1 MHHRGIIHR
10 DIKPA
15 NLLWTKD
22 RAVVKIID
30 FGVAYFNPESP
41 SFKNSQD
48 SGDRLLFDKADLLK
62 RIGTPSFLA
71 PEVVWFDDTSQESP
85 CISCDTLAQRTPP
98 VIKGRK
104 GLSRPPITK
113 AIDVWSLAVT
123 FYCLLFGHTPFNVPE
138 STNGNV
144 YHNEYMLYT
153 QICTKDWDVDETMG
167 SEQTQT
173 GGRHPADSESEGYA
187 IVNLLECMLQ
197 KDPKER
203 VTLSQL
209 KVRGLTPL
217 DDNI

>member
-41 SFKNSQD
+41 SLKDSQD
-48 SGDRLLFDKADLLK
+48 SGDHLLFNKADLLK

-71 PEVVWFDDTSQESP
+71 PEIVWFDDAIQEFP
-85 CISCDTLAQRTPP
+85 CASCDTVAQRAPS
-98 VIKGRK
+98 VIAKGK
-104 GLSRPPITK
+104 KSLPRPPITK

-123 FYCLLFGHTPFNVPE
+123 FYCLLFGHTPFNVPK
-138 STNGNV
+138 SANGNV
-144 YHNEYMLYT
+144 YHNEYMLYS
-153 QICTKDWDVDETMG
+153 QICTQDWDVDETMG

-173 GGRHPADSESEGYA
+173 GGRHPADPKSEGYA
-187 IVNLLECMLQ
+187 IVNLLDCMLQ

-203 VTLSQL
+203 VSLSQL
-209 KVRGLTPL
+209 KVRILTL
-217 DDNI
+217 LGE